1 MRQLQAI
8 EVSDISH
15 AYREANSRANWLAN
29 KGREAA
35 SGFLIVSNISLELS
49 VLLDTDMSGYGSCV

>member
-1 MRQLQAI
+1 MQAV

-15 AYREANSRANWLAN
+15 AYRKAYSCADWLAN
-29 KGREAA
+29 KGRKAS